1 LKLVNLFTPLIV
13 VALLLSACGDSS
25 VTRQDVVDFMVDT
38 IQEEELMVAEVVS
51 REALVEFWGCVID
64 EIKAV
69 SGDSYETILDE
80 FKMAAEDDSNET
92 EYEVILNEEA
102 TGCLVDSREVLE
114 GSMNAFF
121 PEDMQVDL
129 SGVDNFH
136 REALAV
142 TFRWSMSIFMLEE
155 MLDDAGYCMAD
166 YVADNSGDSHR
177 DILIDFLYDE
187 SAYDV
192 VLEEASEACLDF

>member
-1 LKLVNLFTPLIV
+1 MKFVKLFAPLIV
-13 VALLLSACGDSS
+13 AALLLSACGDSS
-25 VTRQDVVDFMVDT
+25 VTRQDVIDFVVDT
-38 IQEEELMVAEVVS
+38 IQEEEPMAAEIS
-51 REALVEFWGCVID
+51 REAMVEVQGCLLD

-80 FKMAAEDDSNET
+80 SKKVAEDDS
-92 EYEVILNEEA
+92 YESKYEDISDEA
-102 TGCLVDSREVLE
+102 ASGCMADSREVLE
-114 GSMNAFF
+114 FSLNMFL

-142 TFRWSMSIFMLEE
+142 VFNWSMSMFMPEE
-155 MLDDAGYCMAD
+155 MSDDAGYCMAD

-177 DILIDFLYDE
+177 DILIDLLDDG
-187 SAYDV
+187 SAY
-192 VLEEASEACLDF
+192 EAVSEAAVMDCLDF

>member
-1 LKLVNLFTPLIV
+1 MKLVKLFAPLIV

-25 VTRQDVVDFMVDT
+25 VTRQDVIDFVVDT
-38 IQEEELMVAEVVS
+38 LQEEEPMAAEIS
-51 REALVEFWGCVID
+51 REAMVEVQGCLLD

-142 TFRWSMSIFMLEE
+142 TFSWSMSIFMLEE